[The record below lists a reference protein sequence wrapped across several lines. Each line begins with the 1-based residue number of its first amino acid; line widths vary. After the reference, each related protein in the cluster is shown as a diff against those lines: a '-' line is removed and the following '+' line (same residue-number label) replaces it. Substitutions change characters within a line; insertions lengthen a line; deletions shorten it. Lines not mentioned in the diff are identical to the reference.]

1 MKTRLLHLTLL
12 SLPLVLISLSVNSQ
26 TVAIGHVSA
35 EVVEAVG
42 ASSNLSTGFDVD
54 QSLIGSQAG
63 IIDLGSIELNSGV
76 DLSCSLTV
84 SQASL
89 SDAEGNKFSLEA
101 IPNYKGQ
108 RDSLRVDGSQ
118 TIALEGRPQLASDQ
132 ASGSYSGALTLVFAY
147 N

>member
-1 MKTRLLHLTLL
+1 MKTRLLHLALL

-84 SQASL
+84 ARQVY
-89 SDAEGNKFSLEA
+89 
-101 IPNYKGQ
+101 PM
-108 RDSLRVDGSQ
+108 LRVTNSPSRLSR
-118 TIALEGRPQLASDQ
+118 TIKVNGIA
-132 ASGSYSGALTLVFAY
+132 
-147 N
+147 